1 MSHRTAPGI
10 PLQAATP
17 ADCHHSREPFDQ
29 LYHVAHGK
37 GLSSDAKVVYAHIV
51 TLSRTQYP
59 HGRYETQAAMAE
71 AVELTR
77 HRVWQAIRDLVAADL
92 IQSIRPG
99 LGMPNYYVLLHLDEV
114 GIERPTG
121 PETAVR
127 PVRERHS
134 GQSGNLARVR
144 TYPEKRRE
152 NGRTGT
158 DYGSK
163 SYLETRYGPL
173 PVPCARCGTREHTT
187 AWHV

>member
-1 MSHRTAPGI
+1 MPSIARSSSSRPAE
-10 PLQAATP
+10 TP
-17 ADCHHSREPFDQ
+17 ADCRHSRQPFDQ
-29 LYHVAHGK
+29 LYHLAHGK

-77 HRVWQAIRDLVAADL
+77 HRVWSAIRALVAADL

-114 GIERPTG
+114 GIERPMG

-134 GQSGNLARVR
+134 GRSGDLARAG
-144 TYPEKRRE
+144 TYSPEKNLPSKKKE
-152 NGRTGT
+152 G
-158 DYGSK
+158 YGSK
-163 SYLETRYGPL
+163 SYYETRDGDL
-173 PVPCARCGTREHTT
+173 RMREPAPSWRT
-187 AWHV
+187 